1 MKQAGHY
8 NQLNTS
14 KQMVP
19 QHVDTSTDART
30 HAGPKEGIGALAWH
44 PLRSILASTAP
55 NTGRIYLWARS
66 YAEKWSAFA
75 PDFKVCLLHE

>member
-1 MKQAGHY
+1 MCAV
-8 NQLNTS
+8 LS
-14 KQMVP
+14 
-19 QHVDTSTDART
+19 RT
-30 HAGPKEGIGALAWH
+30 GPKEGIGALAWH

-75 PDFKVCLLHE
+75 PDFKVCLAVVKQILSTWVDKPAALICSCLAR